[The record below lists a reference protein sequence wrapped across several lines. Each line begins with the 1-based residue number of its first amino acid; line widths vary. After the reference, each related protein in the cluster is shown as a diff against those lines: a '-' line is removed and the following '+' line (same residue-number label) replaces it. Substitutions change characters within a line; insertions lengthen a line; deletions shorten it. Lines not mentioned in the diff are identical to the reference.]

1 METSIYKD
9 ISIEYCSKIKKK
21 KRNYLTILIPIQH
34 TYIKKTTSVVWRE
47 MSNIRIFKI
56 IRNKLLLY
64 VAIKIKHA

>member
-9 ISIEYCSKIKKK
+9 ISIEYWSKIKKK

-34 TYIKKTTSVVWRE
+34 TCIKKTTSVVWRE

-56 IRNKLLLY
+56 IGNKLLLY